1 MTPEEHDQVERRNT
15 VAGVALLIVLVI
27 AAMAVL
33 SWYLS
38 NNDPHLR

>member
-1 MTPEEHDQVERRNT
+1 MTPDEHDQVERRKT
-15 VAGVALLIVLVI
+15 IAGFGLLIVLVI